1 MGCGSWLPHFSS
13 MKIVQAPRAST
24 ILYNLL
30 TTRADLR
37 PWLLPA
43 NICPIVPI
51 TFLKAQIPF
60 EFVDISAESLHMDL
74 VHAEILVKTRKFG
87 GLLYAHTYG
96 ELSTP
101 RDFFAL
107 VKYLAPEL
115 ILVDDRCL
123 CIPEFEADTL
133 ADLTLYST
141 GYAKIVELNF
151 GGYAFAQD
159 DLEYQPSHLPFDP
172 QEHAELE
179 VSYKAAI
186 HARTTFIYHDSGW
199 LETDAPMPAWYDYRQ
214 QIEDG
219 LKDSLSHRAELNEVY
234 RKLLPYE
241 IQLPQVYQTWR
252 FNIRVKNKD
261 HSLNAIF
268 NAGLFASSHYASLAG
283 IMVEGR
289 SPQAETL
296 ANQVVN
302 LFNDYHF
309 DLQKVEKICEVIL
322 ENYEG

>member
-1 MGCGSWLPHFSS
+1 

-51 TFLKAQIPF
+51 TFLKAQVPF
-60 EFVDISAESLHMDL
+60 EFVDISAGSLHMDL
-74 VHAEILVKTRKFG
+74 EQAEARAKTRKFG

-96 ELSTP
+96 EPSTP
-101 RDFFAL
+101 RDFFSS
-107 VKYLAPEL
+107 VKHLAPEFV
-115 ILVDDRCL
+115 LVDDRCL
-123 CIPEFEADTL
+123 CIPDFETDTL

-141 GYAKIVELNF
+141 GYAKVVELNF

-159 DLEYQPSHLPFDP
+159 SLGYHPSHLPFDP
-172 QEHAELE
+172 QEHVKLE
-179 VSYKAAI
+179 VSYKEALQ
-186 HARTTFIYHDSGW
+186 AREAFIYRDGDW
-199 LETDAPMPAWYDYRQ
+199 LETDTPMPAWYDYRR

-219 LKDSLSHRAELNEVY
+219 LKDSLSHRAELNEIY

-252 FNIRVKNKD
+252 FNVRVKNKARV
-261 HSLNAIF
+261 LNAIF

-283 IMVEGR
+283 IMAEGH

-302 LFNDYHF
+302 LFNNHHF